1 MKNEINVPCVCGF
14 VHPVG
19 EYKSMY
25 CRPLDGLKKGDRVR
39 PATDG
44 VNVRWSAM
52 TGTVTAVWQEGIDTR
67 ISVFWHNEEMGRNY
81 GTNLPAYLV
90 HKVSR

>member
-1 MKNEINVPCVCGF
+1 MSNEICVECVCGF
-14 VHPVG
+14 KHPVG

-25 CRPLDGLKKGDRVR
+25 CRPLELKKGDRVR

-44 VNVRWSAM
+44 VNTRWSSM

-67 ISVFWHNEEMGRNY
+67 ISVFWHDQEMGRNY

-90 HKVSR
+90 LKVSR